1 MDLLTTLNKF
11 WLLILEQNNVLTLF
25 RVRKKTLIRRQTK
38 VQPTLLLLHVIKVFN
53 SLQHKFSVD
62 TVITDLKQ
70 SKTFSI
76 LDFCGGSW
84 LRLQRLPTIL
94 EPDQRYTK
102 KKVSI
107 IIIFICY
114 VVTLSWRRS
123 LSHRNQL
130 IDLLSKSMD
139 WFLYDRDFHHERIKM
154 ITVLMFWMG
163 CARFR

>member
-1 MDLLTTLNKF
+1 MPGSKGNDQKKKKKEKRNDVKWRCYGVFSSLEHFKWDYLMDLLTTLNKF
-11 WLLILEQNNVLTLF
+11 WLLILEQNNVLTFF
-25 RVRKKTLIRRQTK
+25 RVRKKTFIRRQTK

-102 KKVSI
+102 KKSFNYHHFYMLRCNSFMTEVSI
-107 IIIFICY
+107 
-114 VVTLSWRRS
+114 T
-123 LSHRNQL
+123 
-130 IDLLSKSMD
+130 
-139 WFLYDRDFHHERIKM
+139 
-154 ITVLMFWMG
+154 
-163 CARFR
+163 

>member
-25 RVRKKTLIRRQTK
+25 RVRKKTFIRRQTK

-53 SLQHKFSVD
+53 RLQHKFSVD
-62 TVITDLKQ
+62 TIITDLKQ

-94 EPDQRYTK
+94 EPDQRYTQK
-102 KKVSI
+102 KGFNYHHFYMLRCNSFMTEVSI
-107 IIIFICY
+107 IY
-114 VVTLSWRRS
+114 
-123 LSHRNQL
+123 
-130 IDLLSKSMD
+130 KPAY
-139 WFLYDRDFHHERIKM
+139 WFAEQINGLVSI
-154 ITVLMFWMG
+154 W
-163 CARFR
+163 